1 MDGQPPV
8 VVQPPATDG
17 GRLVTIRGEDKGVAY
32 SLFDVLDLVHREGLP
47 TTDTAVDDTELIEWQ
62 GGGPYDWNTGAA
74 EES

>member
-8 VVQPPATDG
+8 VVQPPASDG

-47 TTDTAVDDTELIEWQ
+47 TADTAVDDTELIEWR
-62 GGGPYDWNTGAA
+62 GGGPYDWSSGAP
-74 EES
+74 EEA